1 MSKET
6 IRVLFVGAVALVVM
20 ALMLGVGSQVSV
32 PFSRGVAVEK
42 KTGTYATKQIDT
54 IVINRDPG
62 AQGITFAAHWKDSVA
77 LLNTA
82 ATVIRRVVDGTISA
96 VPATGDSLSGWSAFT
111 STADGNSTPD
121 KFNNGKSLTGT
132 ITLNPL
138 ADQYLVIVKYDTLTA
153 TQQGVSTP
161 TVVYEVIKQFSNR

>member
-6 IRVLFVGAVALVVM
+6 IRVLSVGTVAMILF
-20 ALMLGVGSQVSV
+20 ALLLGVGGQVSV

-82 ATVIRRVVDGTISA
+82 ATVVRRVIDGTISA
-96 VPATGDSLSGWSAFT
+96 VPATDSLSGWSAYKSAT
-111 STADGNSTPD
+111 DGNSTPD
-121 KFNNGKSLTGT
+121 KFNNGTSLTGT
-132 ITLNPL
+132 ITINPL

-153 TQQGVSTP
+153 TLQGVSTP